1 MINKQKTL
9 KENLK
14 ISGKG
19 LHTGKEVNLNFL
31 PQNSDFGIVFQ
42 RSDLED
48 KPRIRVI
55 ADNVYDTSRGTSI
68 KENNAEVKT
77 IEHLMAAVV
86 AHEIDNLLIEIDCD
100 EVPILDGSSII
111 YFDEFEKTGVRELDK
126 PKEYLTVNKEIV
138 YHYEK
143 KNVEMIARPSDTF
156 KLDVI
161 VDYNTKVLGV
171 QKASLNSLKDFKK
184 EIAAS
189 RTFAF
194 LHELKPLL
202 KAGLIKGGDLDN
214 AIIYVNELLSK
225 EDTIELSNYFQNPKI
240 DVLEEGIL
248 NNVQLHYPNEA
259 ARHKLLDVIGDLAL
273 LGKPVKAHII
283 AKYPGHYTN
292 VEFAKHILKNNNE

>member
-1 MINKQKTL
+1 MTDKQKTL
-9 KENLK
+9 KESLK

-19 LHTGKEVNLNFL
+19 LHTGKEVNLTFL
-31 PQNSDFGIVFQ
+31 PQKSDFGIVFQ
-42 RSDLED
+42 RNDLAN
-48 KPRIRVI
+48 KPQIRAL

-77 IEHLMAAVV
+77 IEHLMAAVF
-86 AHEIDNLLIEIDCD
+86 AHKIDNLLIEIDCD
-100 EVPILDGSSII
+100 EVPILDGSAII
-111 YFDEFEKTGVRELDK
+111 YYDEFDKIGVRELEK
-126 PKEYLTVNKEIV
+126 PKEYISVNEEII
-138 YHYEK
+138 YHFDK
-143 KNVEMIARPSDTF
+143 KQVEMIARPSDSF
-156 KLDVI
+156 KIDVI

-171 QKASLNSLKDFKK
+171 QKASMENLQNFKN

-225 EDTIELSNYFQNPKI
+225 EDTAELSNYFQNPKI
-240 DVLEEGIL
+240 DVLKEGVL
-248 NNVQLHYPNEA
+248 NNIQLHYPNEA

-273 LGKPVKAHII
+273 LGKPLKAHII

-292 VEFAKHILKNNNE
+292 VEFAKHILKNNE